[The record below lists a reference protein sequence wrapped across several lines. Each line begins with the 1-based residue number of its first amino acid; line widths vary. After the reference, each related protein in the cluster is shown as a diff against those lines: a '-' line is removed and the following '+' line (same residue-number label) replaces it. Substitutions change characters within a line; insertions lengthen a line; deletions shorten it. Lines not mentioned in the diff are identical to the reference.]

1 VSALRHRRVATSSHC
16 GIVASRLTT
25 SHDTLVRYSHG
36 SQLERV
42 THTVWRSAVHDTIVV
57 RRDSCHPAAPRAN
70 ANTMTTFTSL
80 HLVPDGRAML
90 SCTCLFP
97 DGWMQVP
104 TPDEAYDFD
113 NPGVFLPLLVGMA
126 PYGAVVF
133 TVAARPAF
141 GDGTVQDWAEF
152 LAAQNNLRLETVREA
167 RLNRLPCVLVEGT
180 MDAEMGVMRSRSVFL
195 EDGQRLYNIGA
206 LAPEAIWESVRADFD
221 RLLGSFAPDEVHG
234 VSAAPLRQMTSDP
247 VVDLTALANAAAAA
261 QPARQP
267 APQAA
272 DLASEEPSAEDAS
285 TPNTSATE
293 DAPAKAAD
301 VAIADDAATLDPEHI
316 INVRLRDVGAGLVP
330 RVLEVVAHEKYA
342 IVGAAAISSLF
353 QMPFGWHV
361 IDDGRRTLIFDV
373 PGGVQISLNLR
384 SAPDGVYALLTAIG
398 DELASTNPQAL
409 FLKMELRGM
418 PCLAIRDLDVDGEQL
433 DQAYLAREAYR
444 GGLALVCRVT
454 ATREDMTRAMNAAEV
469 MLMSMQS
476 PRADGDH

>member
-1 VSALRHRRVATSSHC
+1 
-16 GIVASRLTT
+16 
-25 SHDTLVRYSHG
+25 
-36 SQLERV
+36 
-42 THTVWRSAVHDTIVV
+42 
-57 RRDSCHPAAPRAN
+57 
-70 ANTMTTFTSL
+70 
-80 HLVPDGRAML
+80 ML

-97 DGWMQVP
+97 DGWVQVP
-104 TPDEAYDFD
+104 TPDETYDFD

-167 RLNRLPCVLVEGT
+167 RVNRLPCVLVEGT

-206 LAPEAIWESVRADFD
+206 LAPEAIWASVRADFD

-234 VSAAPLRQMTSDP
+234 LTTAPLRQMTSEP
-247 VVDLTALANAAAAA
+247 AIDLTALGAAAV
-261 QPARQP
+261 
-267 APQAA
+267 
-272 DLASEEPSAEDAS
+272 DAGQS
-285 TPNTSATE
+285 HETDDT
-293 DAPAKAAD
+293 PAKAAD

-316 INVRLRDVGAGLVP
+316 INVRLRDIGAGLVP
-330 RVLEVVAHEKYA
+330 RVLDVVEREKYA
-342 IVGAAAISSLF
+342 VVGAAAISSLF

-373 PGGVQISLNLR
+373 PGGVQINLNLR
-384 SAPDGVYALLTAIG
+384 SAPDGVYALLASIG

-409 FLKMELRGM
+409 FLKMELRGV

-444 GGLALVCRVT
+444 SGLALVCRVT
-454 ATREDMTRAMNAAEV
+454 ATRDDMTRAMNTAEV
-469 MLMSMQS
+469 VLMSMQS
-476 PRADGDH
+476 PHADPDADP

>member
-1 VSALRHRRVATSSHC
+1 
-16 GIVASRLTT
+16 
-25 SHDTLVRYSHG
+25 
-36 SQLERV
+36 
-42 THTVWRSAVHDTIVV
+42 
-57 RRDSCHPAAPRAN
+57 
-70 ANTMTTFTSL
+70 
-80 HLVPDGRAML
+80 ML

-97 DGWMQVP
+97 DGWVQVP

-133 TVAARPAF
+133 TIAARPAF

-152 LAAQNNLRLETVREA
+152 LAAQNNLRLEIVREA
-167 RLNRLPCVLVEGT
+167 RVNRLPCVLVEGT

-206 LAPEAIWESVRADFD
+206 LAPEAIWASVRADFD

-234 VSAAPLRQMTSDP
+234 LTTAPLRQMTSEP
-247 VVDLTALANAAAAA
+247 AIDLTALGAAAVDAA
-261 QPARQP
+261 ADAAATLPTQPA
-267 APQAA
+267 AA
-272 DLASEEPSAEDAS
+272 IAHDDSEAAESSSAGQLHETDD
-285 TPNTSATE
+285 T
-293 DAPAKAAD
+293 PAKAAD

-316 INVRLRDVGAGLVP
+316 INVRLRDIGAGLVP
-330 RVLEVVAHEKYA
+330 RVLDVVEREKYA
-342 IVGAAAISSLF
+342 VVGAAAISSLF

-373 PGGVQISLNLR
+373 PGGVQINLNLR
-384 SAPDGVYALLTAIG
+384 SAPDGVYALLASIG

-409 FLKMELRGM
+409 FLKMELRGV

-444 GGLALVCRVT
+444 SGLALVCRVT
-454 ATREDMTRAMNAAEV
+454 ATRDDMTRAMNTAEV
-469 MLMSMQS
+469 VLMSMQS
-476 PRADGDH
+476 PHADPDADP